1 MIKKT
6 NNNYLWLAIISIFI
20 AFFAYRICK
29 NSFFGSSTRYH
40 KQSVVSAG
48 KAKVSKM
55 HTILEFIGTA
65 VSNESVD
72 ITSSITQKITKISF
86 SDCTLVKQGDV
97 LVQLNVDKQ
106 KAILKQAEI
115 NLQEQQRELN
125 RLSGLKDKKIIAAK
139 EYDIQNTKLLDAQA
153 RIEEIKEEINE
164 GTIVAP
170 FDGMLGIRRISVGSL
185 LTPGTVITTL
195 DSIKKI
201 KVDFSVPE
209 KYFSL
214 INKHCKITAT
224 SIAISG
230 RKFCG
235 TVDAVSPRIS
245 PVSRSFSVRGI
256 INNDEYLL
264 RPGMMLNVTIEMQ
277 DRDAILVPESAVFS
291 IGEKHHVFLLV
302 EGDKVKQTPV
312 EIGLRQN
319 GCVEITNGLKA
330 NETIITEGVVKLS
343 DGDKVSISNT
353 ASNMNTNL
361 DAHSIPNSDT
371 DTNLR
376 ANSDTKSGDT

>member
-115 NLQEQQRELN
+115 NLQEQQREP
-125 RLSGLKDKKIIAAK
+125 K

-302 EGDKVKQTPV
+302 EGDKVKQTSV